1 MTVLRKSMTAGL
13 VSLTLIGA
21 LAATAPAAEARDDFW
36 AGVAAGAVGG
46 IIGGA
51 IATQPPGP
59 VYRERVYI
67 DPPPPPPPPVVYQRT
82 YYREAP
88 PPRPRCHFEW
98 RENEWGDAF
107 RVKVCP
113 AY

>member
-1 MTVLRKSMTAGL
+1 MTVLKTSITAGL
-13 VSLTLIGA
+13 VALTMTSA
-21 LAATAPAAEARDDFW
+21 LVATAPAAEARDHFW

-51 IATQPPGP
+51 IANQSQPRYVEHRYYDVAPA
-59 VYRERVYI
+59 
-67 DPPPPPPPPVVYQRT
+67 PPPTVVYERT

-88 PPRPRCHFEW
+88 PPRPRCHYEW
-98 RENEWGDAF
+98 RENDWGDSF
-107 RVKVCP
+107 RVRVCP